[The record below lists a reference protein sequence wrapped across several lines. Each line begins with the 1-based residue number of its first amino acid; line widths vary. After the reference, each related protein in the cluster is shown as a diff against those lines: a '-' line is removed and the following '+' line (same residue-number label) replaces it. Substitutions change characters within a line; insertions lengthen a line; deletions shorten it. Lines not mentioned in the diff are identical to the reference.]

1 MHIHRSHAETGR
13 VLRNEKHGG
22 QMQIHAGSQVEVVLV
37 HKQGHS
43 LHAGRPPK
51 HEMRP
56 AHHPS
61 SDQALIVTTPANP
74 TDLKKAKSR
83 QNKQIVKREIKPLR
97 NV

>member
-1 MHIHRSHAETGR
+1 M
-13 VLRNEKHGG
+13 RNEKHGG
-22 QMQIHAGSQVEVVLV
+22 HMQIHAGTQVEVVLV

-74 TDLKKAKSR
+74 TDFKKAKSR

-97 NV
+97 IV

>member
-1 MHIHRSHAETGR
+1 MKNMGTHADTR
-13 VLRNEKHGG
+13 
-22 QMQIHAGSQVEVVLV
+22 QVEVVLV

-97 NV
+97 IVKF